1 LWPDNFREIGY
12 LGDLGIDEKKLKH
25 TLKKQGLKAWTGF
38 NWLRI
43 RLSGT
48 LVNMVMNFQAAL
60 KQGFL

>member
-1 LWPDNFREIGY
+1 

-25 TLKKQGLKAWTGF
+25 TLKKQGMKAWTGF